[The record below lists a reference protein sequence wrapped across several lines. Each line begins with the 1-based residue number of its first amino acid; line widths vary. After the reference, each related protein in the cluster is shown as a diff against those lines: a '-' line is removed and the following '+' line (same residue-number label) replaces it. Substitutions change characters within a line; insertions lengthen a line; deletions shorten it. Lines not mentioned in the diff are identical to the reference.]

1 MNTVER
7 SLPFY
12 FKILFLVGATVLFVS
27 LCVEWYIFQMFEN
40 GILTVSWSYNIFFEW
55 STEFPSGITVN
66 ENFRPENLEI
76 SPILNFLFIGVL
88 FFTLYTIFFKDLE
101 QSEDI
106 TSLRKFSFGFVFLI
120 ALLLFYIVVFP
131 LMYLIPHKLY
141 FPSLIDNNLNLG
153 VRISYAI
160 SYGYIIQLIGFI
172 LVFPFSLHYYLT
184 ITQFARQENTPEK
197 RIAGYIKNVQEYI
210 DLDKYIAEEEAV
222 P

>member
-1 MNTVER
+1 MER